1 MTKLAALAHLGPRGR
16 RLAALV
22 SEHSRRGAA
31 RAFGVSADD
40 IDAVVRFANAAEQSE
55 PVQPRRRDYVE
66 VRRLTPAE
74 VRGLASLVS
83 DLLDAMGLR
92 PLARHLQ
99 CDKQTVL
106 RYARGHMTRTM
117 PMLAVLAPVLGQR
130 SADDLLSVAHAVGYL
145 PVPPD
150 GRKRRPPNAGLHD
163 VDVRPRGASGALVI
177 ACVRAGATAL
187 EIAAYLEVP
196 VADIHA
202 AVHGAGL
209 PQECHTRMG
218 FMLERLTLAMVEG
231 VE

>member
-40 IDAVVRFANAAEQSE
+40 IDAVVRLANAMEQAE
-55 PVQPRRRDYVE
+55 PIQPRRRDYVE
-66 VRRLTPAE
+66 VRRLKPAE
-74 VRGLASLVS
+74 VRGLAILVS
-83 DLLDAMGLR
+83 DLMRGMGLR
-92 PLARHLQ
+92 PLARRLQ
-99 CDKQTVL
+99 CADRTVL
-106 RYARGHMTRTM
+106 LYARGCMTRTA

-130 SADDLLSVAHAVGYL
+130 DATSLLSLASAVGYV
-145 PVPPD
+145 PVPVD
-150 GRKRRPPNAGLHD
+150 SRKRRPPNAGLHS
-163 VDVRPRGASGALVI
+163 VDVKPRGASGVLVI